1 MADNADVVVD
11 YHEIARVATTMGHKL
26 SDISHELNDLETT
39 VSGLLHEGLV
49 FEKASPALQGAYDD
63 FSSQLKTSAKNI
75 QDYADSFNQIAD
87 SLAESDQKI
96 AADVQKAQA
105 ESSANQDA

>member
-1 MADNADVVVD
+1 MAGTADVVVD
-11 YHEIARVATTMGHKL
+11 YNEIARVATTMGTKL
-26 SDISHELNDLETT
+26 SDISDELTNLETT
-39 VSGLLHEGLV
+39 VSGLLHDGLV
-49 FEKASPALQGAYDD
+49 FEKASPALQAAYED
-63 FSSQLKTSAKNI
+63 FSNQMKTSAKNI

-105 ESSANQDA
+105 DSGANQG